1 MKTYLPPP
9 PPPPPIHTGLYTIT
23 EVSCEV
29 LDKNANA
36 IGEKTFYNIPS
47 SQYLNVWIKRPCRNE
62 KNAIPLCNATKVST
76 VKTPVTKWADGAIAY
91 MLCDV
96 NDFQNAC
103 QRTALF
109 SSPYGDG
116 HGFYVTAENLW
127 QAAVVFTVRRIIPH
141 TWLNDRDQ
149 FLQSSEPLQ
158 KEFINDCL
166 VWMLFNGSNL
176 TASADGLEWNGKKW
190 SIVNHFI
197 PYREEEVGANS
208 RFESDFLVTYMEGK
222 SYSKEA
228 LAVLEEGKKI
238 WQAYFVLSF
247 PHSIREKFK
256 LGRADVGWYQIRQA
270 LKALNETGE
279 CENPFDFSIFE
290 QAYAM
295 LTEKLKPQV
304 YELGFL

>member
-1 MKTYLPPP
+1 MTNP
-9 PPPPPIHTGLYTIT
+9 
-23 EVSCEV
+23 
-29 LDKNANA
+29 
-36 IGEKTFYNIPS
+36 
-47 SQYLNVWIKRPCRNE
+47 R
-62 KNAIPLCNATKVST
+62 
-76 VKTPVTKWADGAIAY
+76 VTKWADEAVAY
-91 MLCDV
+91 MCSGT
-96 NDFQNAC
+96 NDMQNAGSY
-103 QRTALF
+103 TFLL
-109 SSPYGDG
+109 SSVAGRG
-116 HGFYVTAENLW
+116 NGFYVTAKNLW
-127 QAAVVFTVRRIIPH
+127 QATIVFTVQRIIPH

-149 FLQSSEPLQ
+149 FLQPDKPLSED
-158 KEFINDCL
+158 FINDCL

-176 TASADGLEWNGKKW
+176 TASADGLEWHGKKW

-208 RFESDFLVTYMEGK
+208 RFESDFLVNYMEVK

-256 LGRADVGWYQIRQA
+256 LGRADVGWYQIRKA

-279 CENPFDFSIFE
+279 CENPFDFTIFE

-304 YELGFL
+304 YELGFLKK